1 LQIKELIVHIVKFHH
16 PILILDLISMQ
27 QSGCQLLFAFNLES
41 IVVKILLASAYLLEY
56 VFHYAKRAPSHEN
69 NC

>member
-1 LQIKELIVHIVKFHH
+1 M
-16 PILILDLISMQ
+16 LILDLISVQ
-27 QSGCQLLFAFNLES
+27 LSGCQLIFAFNLES

-69 NC
+69 NCSQSNMLRICEVKEVYR